1 MTYFDTTLEA
11 EPVAEQNNDPILPE
25 ERFIFELVG
34 FERSQPDQWHKNGGI
49 RWTFAVYDMDGH
61 PFEFQDEHYMLWRTT
76 NVNAAGKPL
85 FTLGTQAHE
94 FAQAL
99 LGRNLGVDDNFSISE
114 MRGKRFSSQ
123 VVWQPKKTKPKEK
136 AAVLASLRHIP
147 MAPIGSAP
155 SQAQVSADP
164 TVEDVDRA
172 LAISKLE
179 KKVARATKKKLP
191 DVSTFQQALDNVGG
205 ASLQQIEAIIESLD
219 DALDKIDD

>member
-147 MAPIGSAP
+147 MAPIGRPARSSGTA
-155 SQAQVSADP
+155 
-164 TVEDVDRA
+164 T
-172 LAISKLE
+172 I
-179 KKVARATKKKLP
+179 ARAVPSMDPLRVKCSGSTDTSGVCTASRARIARPNRL
-191 DVSTFQQALDNVGG
+191 VSSTGRGNCAL
-205 ASLQQIEAIIESLD
+205 
-219 DALDKIDD
+219 